1 MVEAYRRDGGGMEKE
16 GTRRIDLIGF
26 LCPIPVHETR
36 RVLTHCDD
44 GEVIEVLCDDPETL
58 HDIPALCD
66 RMGVILEKVEEKDGE
81 FRFLISNVTGEL

>member
-16 GTRRIDLIGF
+16 GMRRIDLIGF

-66 RMGVILEKVEEKDGE
+66 RMGVILEKVEEKDGK
-81 FRFLISNVTGEL
+81 FRFLIANVTGEL

>member
-16 GTRRIDLIGF
+16 GMRRIDLIGF

-81 FRFLISNVTGEL
+81 FRFLIANVTEEL

>member
-1 MVEAYRRDGGGMEKE
+1 MEKE
-16 GTRRIDLIGF
+16 GIRSIDLIGF

-36 RVLTHCDD
+36 RVLKHCDD

-66 RMGVILEKVEEKDGE
+66 RMGVTLERVEEEDGE
-81 FRFLISNVTGEL
+81 FRFLIANVTGDL

>member
-1 MVEAYRRDGGGMEKE
+1 MEKE
-16 GTRRIDLIGF
+16 GMRRIDLIGL

-36 RVLTHCDD
+36 RVLKHCDD

-66 RMGVILEKVEEKDGE
+66 RMGVILERVEEEDGE
-81 FRFLISNVTGEL
+81 FRFLIANVTGEL

>member
-1 MVEAYRRDGGGMEKE
+1 MGKVRS
-16 GTRRIDLIGF
+16 IDLLGF

-36 RVLTHCDD
+36 RVLRDSEY
-44 GEVIEVLCDDPETL
+44 GEVIEVICDDPETL

-81 FRFLISNVTGEL
+81 FRFLIANVTGELQY

>member
-1 MVEAYRRDGGGMEKE
+1 MEKE
-16 GTRRIDLIGF
+16 GMTRIDLIGF

-36 RVLTHCDD
+36 RVLKQCDD

-66 RMGVILEKVEEKDGE
+66 RMGVILERVEEEDGE
-81 FRFLISNVTGEL
+81 FRFLIAKVTGEL

>member
-1 MVEAYRRDGGGMEKE
+1 M
-16 GTRRIDLIGF
+16 RRIDLIGF

-36 RVLTHCDD
+36 RVLKQCDD

-66 RMGVILEKVEEKDGE
+66 RMGVTLERVEEEDGE
-81 FRFLISNVTGEL
+81 FRFLIANVTGDL

>member
-1 MVEAYRRDGGGMEKE
+1 MGKVRS
-16 GTRRIDLIGF
+16 IDLLGF

-36 RVLTHCDD
+36 RVLQDSED
-44 GEVIEVLCDDPETL
+44 GEVIEVICDDPETL

-81 FRFLISNVTGEL
+81 FRFLRANVTGELQY

>member
-1 MVEAYRRDGGGMEKE
+1 MEKE
-16 GTRRIDLIGF
+16 GMRRIDLIGF

-36 RVLTHCDD
+36 RVLKHCDD

-81 FRFLISNVTGEL
+81 FRFLIANVTGEL